1 MTEEKI
7 RVLSHQVTVKGR
19 NSLVITGITDLDSF
33 NEEQVSVYT
42 SEGELV
48 ITGENLHIG
57 NINVDKG
64 ELFLDGRIDS
74 LEYTDN
80 PATGGKIWEKLFR

>member
-1 MTEEKI
+1 MTEEKTGAI
-7 RVLSHQVTVKGR
+7 SHQVTIKGR

-42 SEGELV
+42 TEGEV
-48 ITGENLHIG
+48 VVTGENLHIG
-57 NINVDKG
+57 NINVDRG

-80 PATGGKIWEKLFR
+80 PSSGTKLWEKLFR